1 MSSLKPLIAMQLK
14 DKLDF
19 NYKQSWKKTLFKIV
33 FALIKFI
40 LITGII
46 YLGLSV
52 LSTLRLIDL
61 TGGIPDKFLAVVFT
75 LMFCTFPAGLT
86 LYWVV
91 SNVVTII
98 QQYFIY
104 KALEKRGLHVKT
116 NK

>member
-1 MSSLKPLIAMQLK
+1 MFLIQKMSPTPITDPIQ
-14 DKLDF
+14 
-19 NYKQSWKKTLFKIV
+19 KKIMN
-33 FALIKFI
+33 I
-40 LITGII
+40 L
-46 YLGLSV
+46 
-52 LSTLRLIDL
+52 
-61 TGGIPDKFLAVVFT
+61 PVVFT

-104 KALEKRGLHVKT
+104 KALEKRGLHVKA